1 MNRRLE
7 LKNWTFE
14 ESREKSLNP
23 TSRETLNQTAG
34 NSITLFCDVESH
46 PPPMIKW
53 FINDKEIRGNI
64 NGIYFSD
71 NNRRLIINE
80 VAVEDIGDY
89 VCEATNKAGSDR
101 HLYKAGF
108 VIVKIFYFFWVI
120 KKKKQKFCGDRNFM
134 AWTIFFNFQ
143 NAEW

>member
-1 MNRRLE
+1 M
-7 LKNWTFE
+7 
-14 ESREKSLNP
+14 
-23 TSRETLNQTAG
+23 NQTAG

-46 PPPMIKW
+46 PPPTIKW
-53 FINDKEIRGNI
+53 FINDKEIRGNV

-71 NNRRLIINE
+71 NNRRLLINE

-108 VIVKIFYFFWVI
+108 VN
-120 KKKKQKFCGDRNFM
+120 NFR
-134 AWTIFFNFQ
+134 FVNK
-143 NAEW
+143 N

>member
-1 MNRRLE
+1 M
-7 LKNWTFE
+7 
-14 ESREKSLNP
+14 NP

-46 PPPMIKW
+46 PPPIIKW
-53 FINDKEIRGNI
+53 FINDKEIRGNV

-108 VIVKIFYFFWVI
+108 VTFL
-120 KKKKQKFCGDRNFM
+120 
-134 AWTIFFNFQ
+134 
-143 NAEW
+143 

>member
-1 MNRRLE
+1 M
-7 LKNWTFE
+7 K
-14 ESREKSLNP
+14 P

-46 PPPMIKW
+46 PPPIIKW
-53 FINDKEIRGNI
+53 FINDKEIRGNV

-108 VIVKIFYFFWVI
+108 VTFFIKRVTKKFQNGNKKFRKDTKGNQWVI
-120 KKKKQKFCGDRNFM
+120 KRLRK
-134 AWTIFFNFQ
+134 
-143 NAEW
+143 

>member
-1 MNRRLE
+1 MHHGCEKSDISVNRRF
-7 LKNWTFE
+7 KFKKMIFE
-14 ESREKSLNP
+14 ENVWGKCLKP

-46 PPPMIKW
+46 PPPIIKW
-53 FINDKEIRGNI
+53 FINDKEIRGNV

-89 VCEATNKAGSDR
+89 VCEATKKAGSDR

-108 VIVKIFYFFWVI
+108 VIFKIFW
-120 KKKKQKFCGDRNFM
+120 C
-134 AWTIFFNFQ
+134 
-143 NAEW
+143 

>member
-1 MNRRLE
+1 M
-7 LKNWTFE
+7 
-14 ESREKSLNP
+14 
-23 TSRETLNQTAG
+23 NQTAG

-46 PPPMIKW
+46 PPPIIKW
-53 FINDKEIRGNI
+53 FINDKEIRGNV

-89 VCEATNKAGSDR
+89 VCEATNKAGSDK

-108 VIVKIFYFFWVI
+108 VTFFLSPTKSVTFYVFSRNI
-120 KKKKQKFCGDRNFM
+120 KV
-134 AWTIFFNFQ
+134 W
-143 NAEW
+143 

>member
-1 MNRRLE
+1 M
-7 LKNWTFE
+7 
-14 ESREKSLNP
+14 NP

-46 PPPMIKW
+46 PPPIIKW
-53 FINDKEIRGNI
+53 FINDKEIRGNG

-108 VIVKIFYFFWVI
+108 VTFFVT
-120 KKKKQKFCGDRNFM
+120 KKVTKNFKTVTKSFKKTQKVTNGS
-134 AWTIFFNFQ
+134 
-143 NAEW
+143 

>member
-1 MNRRLE
+1 MI
-7 LKNWTFE
+7 FE
-14 ESREKSLNP
+14 ENVWGKCLKP

-46 PPPMIKW
+46 PPPIIKW
-53 FINDKEIRGNI
+53 FINDKEIRGNV

-108 VIVKIFYFFWVI
+108 VIFKIFW
-120 KKKKQKFCGDRNFM
+120 C
-134 AWTIFFNFQ
+134 
-143 NAEW
+143 

>member
-1 MNRRLE
+1 
-7 LKNWTFE
+7 
-14 ESREKSLNP
+14 
-23 TSRETLNQTAG
+23 
-34 NSITLFCDVESH
+34 
-46 PPPMIKW
+46 MIKW

-108 VIVKIFYFFWVI
+108 VILKIFCVFWVT
-120 KKKKQKFCGDRNFM
+120 KKKTKVLRTVGFESAM
-134 AWTIFFNFQ
+134 ASRLYPGSQHMTK
-143 NAEW
+143 